1 METETAAPHELPWSW
16 TEDVLLVVLF
26 ALIGALGIAAG
37 LATDSQVEAS
47 IGLLMLA
54 FAAKVAADVLRTS
67 SRRSRLPT
75 AEACSRAPAE

>member
-1 METETAAPHELPWSW
+1 MKTEAAAEQEPAWSW
-16 TEDVLLVVLF
+16 AEDVLLVALF

-54 FAAKVAADVLRTS
+54 FAAKVLAD
-67 SRRSRLPT
+67 LPRK
-75 AEACSRAPAE
+75 AQNE